1 MAYKYKLVKENL
13 PEENLQFEDIES
25 FIDEHTLEA
34 MPELGFPNGLS
45 LRNLVNDYI
54 RMYPV
59 GSQMSDDAEMIIQL
73 SLEFNGFD
81 EDDIN
86 IYMDNLERQRI
97 ANLNEGEDPLQQY
110 LTALLN
116 DLKNN
121 QSPKEKAQDAENA
134 RLGNTFKD
142 IEAEGRK
149 NLALEVISRL
159 KNR

>member
-1 MAYKYKLVKENL
+1 MAYKYKLVKEDL
-13 PEENLQFEDIES
+13 PGAEDIDS
-25 FIDEHTLEA
+25 FIDTYTLDA
-34 MPELGFPNGLS
+34 IPELGFPNGLS
-45 LRNLVNDYI
+45 LRDLVDDYI

-59 GSQMSDDAEMIIQL
+59 GSQISEDAEMIIQL

-81 EDDIN
+81 EDDIDE
-86 IYMDNLERQRI
+86 YMDNLDRLRT
-97 ANLNEGEDPLQQY
+97 ANLNEGEDPTQKY
-110 LTALLN
+110 LTTLLN
-116 DLKNN
+116 KLKSE
-121 QSPKEKAQDAENA
+121 QSPEEKVQDAENA

>member
-13 PEENLQFEDIES
+13 PGAEDIES
-25 FIDEHTLEA
+25 FIDTYTLDA
-34 MPELGFPNGLS
+34 IPELGFPNGLS
-45 LRNLVNDYI
+45 LRDLVDDYV
-54 RMYPV
+54 RMYPA

-81 EDDIN
+81 EGDIDE
-86 IYMDNLERQRI
+86 YMNNLDRLRT
-97 ANLNEGEDPLQQY
+97 ANLNEGEDPTQKY

-116 DLKNN
+116 KLKSE
-121 QSPKEKAQDAENA
+121 QSPEEKTQDAENA

-149 NLALEVISRL
+149 NLAKEVLSRL

>member
-1 MAYKYKLVKENL
+1 MAYKYKLVKEDL
-13 PEENLQFEDIES
+13 PGAEDIDS
-25 FIDEHTLEA
+25 FIDTYILDA
-34 MPELGFPNGLS
+34 IPELGFPNGLS
-45 LRNLVNDYI
+45 LRDLVDDYV

-59 GSQMSDDAEMIIQL
+59 GSQMSEDAEMIIQL

-81 EDDIN
+81 VDDVDE
-86 IYMDNLERQRI
+86 YMDNLDRLRT
-97 ANLNEGEDPLQQY
+97 ANLNEGEDPIQKY

-134 RLGNTFKD
+134 RKGNTFKD
-142 IEAEGRK
+142 MEVEGRK